1 MGRSFYFGTNAELY
15 TGSQVFSDLI
25 NASFASYGLTSAQ
38 ALSYQTLNDDY
49 AAKYQASQAPE
60 TRTKGAV
67 QARND
72 AKVLL
77 MQKAAELAKIIEATP
92 TVTNQQKVDL
102 GLAVRAI
109 PSPMPPPGTPS
120 NFRVELLGDG
130 SVKSTWK
137 ANNPSGMSGVTYQVW
152 RRFGSEGEFTFHGAT
167 GEKKYIDSTIPAGTP
182 QVQYQVRG
190 IRPTSAGEWAQFNVN
205 FGMSAGGA
213 TMASVVQTPVEPKL
227 AA

>member
-1 MGRSFYFGTNAELY
+1 MGRSFYFGTLAQLY
-15 TGSQVFSDLI
+15 TGSQTFSDLI
-25 NASFASYGLTSAQ
+25 NAAATSYGLTTAQ
-38 ALSYQTLNDDY
+38 ALSYQTLNDDF
-49 AAKYQASQAPE
+49 AAKYLLAQAPE

-72 AKVLL
+72 AKLL
-77 MQKAAELAKIIEATP
+77 LIQKAAELAKIVEATP
-92 TVTNQQKVDL
+92 AVTNQQKVDL
-102 GLAVRAI
+102 GLSVRAT

-130 SVKSTWK
+130 SVKSTWR
-137 ANNPSGMSGVTYQVW
+137 ANNPTGMSGVTYQVW
-152 RRFGSEGEFTFHGAT
+152 RRFGSEGEFSFAGAS
-167 GEKKYIDSTIPAGTP
+167 GEKKFIDSTIPAGTS

-205 FGMSAGGA
+205 FGMSTSGA
-213 TMASVVQTPVEPKL
+213 MMASVVQTPVEPKL

>member
-1 MGRSFYFGTNAELY
+1 MGRSFYYGTPAQLY

-25 NASFASYGLTSAQ
+25 NAAATSYGLTTAQ

-49 AAKYQASQAPE
+49 RAKFELSEAPE
-60 TRTKGAV
+60 TRTKGAI

-72 AKVLL
+72 SKFLL
-77 MQKAAELAKIIEATP
+77 VQKAAELAKIIEATP

-102 GLAVRAI
+102 GLAVRAT

-130 SVKSTWK
+130 SIRMTWR
-137 ANNPSGMSGVTYQVW
+137 ANNPTRMSGVTYQIW
-152 RRFGSEGEFTFHGAT
+152 RRFGSEGEFTFVGAS

-182 QVQYQVRG
+182 QVQYQIRG
-190 IRPTSAGEWAQFNVN
+190 IRPTAAGAWATFNVN
-205 FGMSAGGA
+205 FGVAPSGGA
-213 TMASVVQTPVEPKL
+213 ATATVTPMPVMK